1 MSKILLVGLGGF
13 VGAILR
19 YALSGLVHN
28 LSHSIAFPLYEWL
41 VIQAKERGLA
51 GATVL
56 RGLMG
61 FGANSRIHT
70 SKILRLSLDLP
81 IVVEI
86 VDTPEKINSYLEGV
100 ENVINEGL
108 VTLEKAEIHIYKS
121 GSQAF

>member
-1 MSKILLVGLGGF
+1 MKLPPEGQLLRIFIGESD
-13 VGAILR
+13 R
-19 YALSGLVHN
+19 YDGK
-28 LSHSIAFPLYEWL
+28 PLYEWL
-41 VIQAKERGLA
+41 VIKAKEHGLA

-86 VDTPEKINSYLEGV
+86 VDTPKKIKEYLACV
-100 ENVINEGL
+100 EDVVTEGL
-108 VTLEKAEIHIYKS
+108 VTLEKAEVHIYRGKN
-121 GSQAF
+121 QVKDI